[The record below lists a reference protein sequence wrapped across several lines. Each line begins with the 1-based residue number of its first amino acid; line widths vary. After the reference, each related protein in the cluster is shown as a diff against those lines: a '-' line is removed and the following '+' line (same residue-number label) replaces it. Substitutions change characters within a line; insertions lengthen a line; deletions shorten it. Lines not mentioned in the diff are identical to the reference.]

1 MTTVRVFAPAKVNL
15 TLHVTGRREDGY
27 HTVDSLVAFA
37 DVGDEIVASEADDLA
52 LSIAGPEAAGV
63 PRGSGN
69 LALRAAAILAEDQ
82 GAALEL
88 TKNLPASSGIGG
100 GSADAAAALRAMM
113 ALRGLGRSELERRAK
128 AGDDDLRERAGE
140 IVALGA
146 DVPMC
151 LFPRTLRARGIGDRL
166 DAVELPALAAV
177 LVNPRVPV
185 STPEVFGA
193 LNRRE
198 NAPMPAELP
207 GFVDSVALID
217 WLAEQRNDLER
228 AAIRI
233 EPLVATVLAAIGG
246 TSACL
251 LSRMSGSGATCFGLY
266 ADAGAAAAG
275 AARLKAE
282 RPEWWVVEATLGDQ
296 SAKAVP
302 RLG

>member
-1 MTTVRVFAPAKVNL
+1 MTTVKVFAPAKVNL
-15 TLHVTGRREDGY
+15 TLHVTGRRDDGY
-27 HTVDSLVAFA
+27 HLLDSLVAFA
-37 DVGDEIVASEADDLA
+37 DVGDELSVSDADDLV
-52 LSIAGPEAAGV
+52 LTVNGPEAGDV

-69 LALRAAAILAEDQ
+69 LVMKAALILAEDQ

-88 TKNLPASSGIGG
+88 TKNLPVSSGIGG
-100 GSADAAAALRAMM
+100 GSSDAAATIRAMM

-128 AGDDDLRERAGE
+128 AGDTDMQDRAKA
-140 IVALGA
+140 IAALGA

-151 LFPRTLRARGIGDRL
+151 LFPRTLRARGTGDRI
-166 DAVELPALAAV
+166 DPVDLPALSAV

-185 STPEVFGA
+185 STPDVFAA
-193 LNRRE
+193 LSRRE
-198 NAPMPAELP
+198 NPPMPDVLP
-207 GFVDSVALID
+207 DFVDSVALID

-228 AAIRI
+228 AALRL
-233 EPLVATVLAAIGG
+233 EPSIATVLAAIRG

-251 LSRMSGSGATCFGLY
+251 LARMSGSGATCFGLY

-296 SAKAVP
+296 SAMAVP
-302 RLG
+302 RLA

>member
-1 MTTVRVFAPAKVNL
+1 
-15 TLHVTGRREDGY
+15 
-27 HTVDSLVAFA
+27 
-37 DVGDEIVASEADDLA
+37 
-52 LSIAGPEAAGV
+52 
-63 PRGSGN
+63 
-69 LALRAAAILAEDQ
+69 
-82 GAALEL
+82 
-88 TKNLPASSGIGG
+88 
-100 GSADAAAALRAMM
+100 
-113 ALRGLGRSELERRAK
+113 
-128 AGDDDLRERAGE
+128 
-140 IVALGA
+140 
-146 DVPMC
+146 MC